1 MRIFVEEKV
10 LSLKKSFQQD
20 LKSVK
25 HSKDIEQLKIKYL
38 GKKGPIQELML
49 GLRNVDPEI
58 RPKVGK
64 IINSLKQE
72 IGDLCNQAADSFS
85 QIEQSRRFEEEQIDV
100 TLPGKR
106 QFLGRRHP
114 IRLMLNQVIDVLI
127 GMGFSVQLGPEI
139 DSDWYNF
146 EGLNYPKDHPAR
158 DMQDTFYVSDHFL
171 LRSQTSNVQ
180 LRIMEGHNPP
190 IRIIAPG
197 TVFRNENISARSH
210 VFFHQV
216 EGFYIDKDVSFA
228 DLFATM
234 EEFWSKLFKK
244 TIQARFR
251 PSYFPFVEPGIE
263 VDLKCTVCE
272 GKGCRLCKQTG
283 WLEVCGAGMVHPEVL
298 KNGGIDPHH
307 YSGYAWGLG
316 IERLAMLFYGI
327 NDIRMFTE
335 NDMRLLAQF

>member
-1 MRIFVEEKV
+1 MEEKI
-10 LSLKKSFQQD
+10 LSLKKTFQKD
-20 LKSVK
+20 LQVVK
-25 HSKDIEQLKIKYL
+25 HSKDIEQLKVKYL
-38 GKKGPIQELML
+38 GRKGPIQGLMVE
-49 GLRNVDPEI
+49 LRNVSPEE
-58 RPKVGK
+58 RPLAGK
-64 IINSLKQE
+64 IINELKKE
-72 IGDLCNQAADSFS
+72 VEHLCEQALTSFAQAEES
-85 QIEQSRRFEEEQIDV
+85 KQLEEEKIDV
-100 TLPGKR
+100 TLPGKQ

-114 IRLMLNQVIDVLI
+114 IRIMLHEVIDILA
-127 GMGFSVQLGPEI
+127 GMGFSVQCGPEI

-146 EGLNYPKDHPAR
+146 EGLNYPPDHPAR
-158 DMQDTFYVSDHFL
+158 DMQDTFYVTEDLL

-180 LRIMEGHNPP
+180 LRSMENYNPP

-216 EGFYIDKDVSFA
+216 EGIYIDEGVSFG

-234 EEFWSKLFKK
+234 EEFWAKLFKK
-244 TIQARFR
+244 SVETRFR

-263 VDLKCTVCE
+263 VDLKCTACE
-272 GKGCRLCKQTG
+272 GRGCRLCKQSG

-298 KNGGIDPHH
+298 KNGGIDPHK

-316 IERLAMLFYGI
+316 IERLAMLRYGI
-327 NDIRMFTE
+327 SDIRMFTE